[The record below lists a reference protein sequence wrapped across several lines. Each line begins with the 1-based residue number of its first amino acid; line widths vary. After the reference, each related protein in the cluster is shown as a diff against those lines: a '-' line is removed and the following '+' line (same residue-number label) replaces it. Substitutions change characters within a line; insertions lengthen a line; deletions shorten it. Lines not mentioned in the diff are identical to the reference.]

1 MNEREEQRETRRNY
15 SVWRLPATLPVK
27 PCESAFHSVVS
38 AEEHWVVVLEI
49 IVYLGG
55 ASQHL
60 NFVCVL
66 ISTGQIK
73 PQLFYAEEPHT

>member
-1 MNEREEQRETRRNY
+1 MKRGEQEVIRTC
-15 SVWRLPATLPVK
+15 SIWKLPAPLLVK